1 SIAPVNGSAA
11 GGTAVTINGTG
22 FVTGAHVTIGGIAA
36 TNVIVVS
43 ATQITAKTP
52 AHAAATVNV
61 AVTNPDT
68 STGTLT
74 NGFVFLAH
82 QFDPNAD
89 GLIDIA
95 DIFYLINHFFFH
107 GPPAH
112 GTAGTLSGDANG
124 DGSGDLADIFYLIN
138 FIFMHGPAPMS
149 IPVPGR
155 ITTTAIRSSAISG
168 EVTLGTPALRDGHY
182 VIPVIV
188 TTAAGSDTAQA
199 LSVSVHFSGGDQSLL
214 NATIHRAGSATNVQP
229 VFETSKGSSD
239 GLSYLV
245 SYNEF
250 DLGRDGHPAVVAEID
265 IGTGTAT
272 GVRISIEPGL
282 TMLSSQAGTSS
293 ATVANGLLRVSGTTI
308 DRASPAR
315 PRPYRDEFQ
324 PK

>member
-1 SIAPVNGSAA
+1 
-11 GGTAVTINGTG
+11 
-22 FVTGAHVTIGGIAA
+22 
-36 TNVIVVS
+36 VVS

-74 NGFVFLAH
+74 NGYVFLAH

-107 GPPAH
+107 GPPAN
-112 GTAGTLSGDANG
+112 GAAGALSGDANG

-149 IPVPGR
+149 VPVPGH
-155 ITTTAIRSSAISG
+155 ITTTAIRPNAAISG
-168 EVTLGTPALRDGHY
+168 EVTLGLPELRDGHY
-182 VIPVIV
+182 LVPVIV
-188 TTAAGSDTAQA
+188 TTAAGSDAAQA
-199 LSVSVHFSGGDQSLL
+199 LSLSVHFSGGDRSLT
-214 NATIHRAGSATNVQP
+214 NATIHRAGPAANVKP

-239 GLSYLV
+239 GLTYLV
-245 SYNEF
+245 SYDGF

-265 IGTGTAT
+265 IGTGTAS
-272 GVRISIEPGL
+272 GVRIGVEPGL
-282 TMLSSQAGTSS
+282 TMLSNQAGTSS

-315 PRPYRDEFQ
+315 PGRNEVE
-324 PK
+324 PKTN